1 MDASIGIVRRWF
13 SERTG
18 SDAMTRHAFRFGIVY
33 ILFESLN
40 VALVGRQVDVFSAD
54 VTFSP
59 SALVSRGMTYLG
71 VRFVDVT
78 TVRALFV
85 GVTDGFDVERPTL
98 QMVIVALIP
107 KEFPM
112 TQSA

>member
-1 MDASIGIVRRWF
+1 MIPLRVGDGFVVTVDLERRFSFHVDASIGIVRRWF

-33 ILFESLN
+33 ILLESLN

-59 SALVSRGMTYLG
+59 SALVVRDTAYLG
-71 VRFVDVT
+71 V
-78 TVRALFV
+78 
-85 GVTDGFDVERPTL
+85 
-98 QMVIVALIP
+98 
-107 KEFPM
+107 
-112 TQSA
+112 